1 VAMATSELDYAPP
14 KSSLH
19 SSTTFAEMSQASISG
34 ETGSVTTSQS
44 ARITGSAV
52 SSSEDQRK
60 ESLVLLG
67 DYSCS
72 AAAMLT
78 TFSSQLL
85 DYIVATQNTLDAHL
99 TYYIFNIHAAASPD
113 SPASPAPSPST
124 LPTPELLIGKIMT
137 SNLSAYIY
145 TPVNLAHNR
154 ANLNSSWFTVPERYR
169 PIIDYYSISEDANG
183 IWSTDDGWPSES
195 FIEFS
200 TSKRALL
207 QFGTIDPQMQGVDYS
222 SELEI
227 LFPSGYI
234 EQDGTNLSFNS
245 AGPITNNCYL
255 HNTTTNVSSSNSS
268 WATVS
273 LSNPSDFIF
282 SRDNLSSIDLN
293 FNLTSQLT
301 DCGISPLLNTTLNN
315 VTADIDFVPYRSLA
329 ASTIWSWAPGEPK
342 DYNTSASPSHSGSV
356 MRCTAT
362 SYSGRWAVADCA
374 RKHYTACRAAPY
386 NWTISA
392 HAVSFSLASTAC
404 PTNYTFSAPASA
416 LENAYLTQ
424 AIRLTKDFSEDKS
437 DGAGA
442 VLLAFNSLNVP
453 GCWVAGQGNTTC
465 PYSSESLM
473 SFARART
480 IVVPTVA
487 VIIILV
493 VSAATLFAKGVGH
506 RRGVKKRMGRKARN
520 GFVYEGVPS

>member
-1 VAMATSELDYAPP
+1 MATSELDHAPL

-19 SSTTFAEMSQASISG
+19 GSTTFAEMSHASILA
-34 ETGSVTTSQS
+34 ETASVTTSQS

-67 DYSCS
+67 NYSCS

-78 TFSSQLL
+78 TFSGQLL

-99 TYYIFNIHAAASPD
+99 TYYTFNIHAAASPD

-124 LPTPELLIGKIMT
+124 LPTSELLIGNIMT

-145 TPVNLAHNR
+145 TPDNLAYDR

-169 PIIDYYSISEDANG
+169 PILDYYSISEDENEV
-183 IWSTDDGWPSES
+183 WSTEDGWPSES

-207 QFGTIDPQMQGVDYS
+207 QFGTIDPQMRGVDYS
-222 SELEI
+222 SDLEI

-234 EQDGTNLSFNS
+234 EQDRTSRSLDSV
-245 AGPITNNCYL
+245 GPNTNNCFL

-273 LSNPSDFIF
+273 LSNPSDFI
-282 SRDNLSSIDLN
+282 SSGDNLSSIDLN
-293 FNLTSQLT
+293 FNLTSELT

-342 DYNTSASPSHSGSV
+342 DYNTSASGSV
-356 MRCTAT
+356 MRCSTT

-374 RKHYTACRAAPY
+374 RKHYAACRAAPY

-392 HAVSFSLASTAC
+392 HAVSFSFANAAC
-404 PTNYTFSAPASA
+404 PTNYTFSTPASA

-424 AIRLTKDFSEDKS
+424 AIRLTKDFNEDKP

-465 PYSSESLM
+465 PYSSQSLM
-473 SFARART
+473 SFARERT

-506 RRGVKKRMGRKARN
+506 RRGVKRRRGRKARN